1 MHHPGPT
8 ARAGKRQ
15 WLAAAALIFAGLSAL
30 STEFAVPAGAAE
42 PYPTRAIM
50 LIVPFPPGGANDLLA
65 RLVGERMS
73 RSLGQAIVV
82 ENRGGAGGNI
92 GSRQA
97 ARSTPDG
104 YTMLLTFSG
113 TIAINPALYASIG
126 YDSNKDLTAIGT
138 IASAPAVLVVNPA
151 VPARTLRELIDYAKA
166 NPEALN
172 YGSSGTG
179 TVVHV
184 STEMVLDAA
193 NIKMKHIPYSGTG
206 PAVSDL
212 IGNHVQVMLPPIP
225 SVIGLVKSGQLRA
238 LAVTGKNR
246 SPLLP
251 DVPTMSE
258 AGLPGFTSE
267 QLIGLMAP
275 AGTPRPIIER
285 LNSELRAAVTDPA
298 VSSRILEVGA
308 APLAGTPEEYAT
320 QAAADLKLWG
330 TIVRKLGLHVE

>member
-1 MHHPGPT
+1 MSP
-8 ARAGKRQ
+8 
-15 WLAAAALIFAGLSAL
+15 AAP
-30 STEFAVPAGAAE
+30 VQAAE
-42 PYPTRAIM
+42 NYPSRPIM

-82 ENRGGAGGNI
+82 ENRSGAGGNI

-97 ARSTPDG
+97 ARSAPDG

-113 TIAINPALYASIG
+113 TIAINPELYANIG

-138 IASAPAVLVVNPA
+138 IATAPAVVVVNPV
-151 VPARTLRELIDYAKA
+151 VPAKTLRELFDYARA
-166 NPEALN
+166 NPGVLN

-184 STEMVLDAA
+184 SAEMMLEAA
-193 NIKMKHIPYSGTG
+193 DIKIRHIPYSGTG

-212 IGNHVQVMLPPIP
+212 LGGHVQMMLPPIP
-225 SVIGLVKSGQLRA
+225 SVIGLIKNGQLRA

-251 DVPTMSE
+251 NVPTVSE
-258 AGLPGFTSE
+258 AGLPGFASE

-285 LNSELRAAVTDPA
+285 LNSELRSAVTDPKI
-298 VSSRILEVGA
+298 SNRILEVGA
-308 APLAGTPEEYAT
+308 APLVGTPEEYAA
-320 QAAADLKLWG
+320 QAAADQKLWG
-330 TIVRKLGLHVE
+330 TIVKKLGLHVE

>member
-1 MHHPGPT
+1 MQTKQNCGLRPVRRIC
-8 ARAGKRQ
+8 A
-15 WLAAAALIFAGLSAL
+15 LALALLAL
-30 STEFAVPAGAAE
+30 ALAPHAWAAE
-42 PYPTRAIM
+42 TFPTRPIM

-82 ENRGGAGGNI
+82 ENRSGAGGNI

-97 ARSTPDG
+97 AKSAPDG

-113 TIAINPALYASIG
+113 TIAINPVLYANIG
-126 YDSNKDLTAIGT
+126 YDSDKDLTAIGT
-138 IASAPAVLVVNPA
+138 IATAPAVVVVNPA
-151 VPARTLRELIDYAKA
+151 VPAQTLRELIAYAKA
-166 NPEALN
+166 HPGELN

-184 STEMVLDAA
+184 SAEMMLDAA
-193 NIKMKHIPYSGTG
+193 DIKIRHIPYSGTG

-212 IGNHVQVMLPPIP
+212 LGGHVQMMLPPIP

-238 LAVTGKNR
+238 LAVTGKER
-246 SPLLP
+246 SPLMP
-251 DVPTMSE
+251 DVPTVSE
-258 AGLPGFTSE
+258 AGLPGFASE

-285 LNSELRAAVTDPA
+285 LNSELRNAVTDPA
-298 VSSRILEVGA
+298 ISSRILEVGA
-308 APLAGTPEEYAT
+308 APLAGTPEAYTAL
-320 QAAADLKLWG
+320 AAADQKSWG
-330 TIVRKLGLHVE
+330 TIVKKLGLHVE

>member
-1 MHHPGPT
+1 MRT
-8 ARAGKRQ
+8 SRRRAATLVCASL
-15 WLAAAALIFAGLSAL
+15 LALSVEFAG
-30 STEFAVPAGAAE
+30 PAQAADT
-42 PYPTRAIM
+42 YPSRPIM

-73 RSLGQAIVV
+73 RSLGQPIVV
-82 ENRGGAGGNI
+82 ENRSGAGGNI

-97 ARSTPDG
+97 ARSAPDG

-113 TIAINPALYASIG
+113 TIAINPTLYANIG
-126 YDSNKDLTAIGT
+126 YDSDKDLTAIGT
-138 IASAPAVLVVNPA
+138 IATAPAVLVVHPA
-151 VPARTLRELIDYAKA
+151 VPAKTLRELIDYAKA
-166 NPEALN
+166 NPGVLN

-193 NIKMKHIPYSGTG
+193 DIKIRHIPYSGTG

-212 IGNHVQVMLPPIP
+212 LGGHVQLMLPPIP
-225 SVIGLVKSGQLRA
+225 SVIGLIKNGQLRP
-238 LAVTGKNR
+238 LAVTGRSR

-251 DVPTMSE
+251 DVPTVSE

-285 LNSELRAAVTDPA
+285 LNSELRVAVTDA
-298 VSSRILEVGA
+298 SISNRILEVGA
-308 APLAGTPEEYAT
+308 APLASTPEEYAT
-320 QAAADLKLWG
+320 QAAADQRLWG
-330 TIVRKLGLHVE
+330 AIVKKLGLRVE